1 MKTLSHCLLVVILVF
16 APAAFGT
23 SEFWSLVTLEILV
36 ALLGALVCV
45 PIWLQKQQLLNIP
58 GLLPL
63 LLLLGFMIVQIIP
76 LPPTLVKLLSP
87 AAYAIYQPISTLNH
101 PEQWMPLSINQK
113 ATVQELLRLASGIMI
128 YGLAI
133 QLLARPEIL
142 RKFVRGTIWLAAL
155 VAGLAIIQNSTSPD
169 YVFWIRKAPAATHPF
184 GPWVNP
190 NQFAGYAEMIAPL
203 ALGLFLFYRPRSPHD
218 GATWQSRFVRFFNS
232 SGTNTHLFLGV
243 AFLILVLS
251 IFLSLGRGGI
261 LSVSFALLLFQFLY
275 TYKKVHRR
283 YLPIVLLG
291 CCLLFLL
298 SWVGWG
304 RITSEFAQGFD
315 SAGTFKDGRWQLWSD
330 VVQIIKDYPLFGSGF
345 GTFVFA
351 YPLYKTIPGNLVFDH
366 AHNDYLELLTDGG
379 LIGALLAAWFIFAV
393 LGHSW
398 RMISVRRD
406 RYAVL
411 VGIGALSGICAMLL
425 HSLTDFNLHNGA
437 VGMYFFFLCAVLVV
451 VVNSKFGYSS
461 SENLLPALGSSWTR
475 GFAAISLAIL
485 GLTVVIQGSALSA
498 NRIFAGIKNIYVSK
512 HLREEKLHYLEARLN
527 LCERLDPLESL
538 YSYHLG
544 NVAWYLQD
552 QERAKGHFLKA
563 GLKNPME
570 GVYLQRLG
578 LLQQDEALGR
588 SLMQASVN
596 RAIRRAEFAG
606 NLAEYLLKTDN
617 RAEADATIKE
627 ALRRDP
633 KDWPKWILL
642 LESYNYTTQEIG
654 ELLPANAAVWF
665 QLGRSRMDG
674 GDPQQVGYFF
684 DGAVELL
691 AKEQPSPPPEWWY
704 RVIISFYHQQGQPQK
719 AVAALRQAVKNLP
732 KEVGFHLQM
741 GDYYLSEG
749 LTVKAEDEFKQVVLL
764 EPGNKAALERLQA
777 MGVEK

>member
-1 MKTLSHCLLVVILVF
+1 MKTLSHCLLVVVLVF

-23 SEFWSLVTLEILV
+23 SEFWSLVTMEILV
-36 ALLGALVCV
+36 ALLGVLVCV
-45 PIWLQKQQLLNIP
+45 PIWLQKQKLLNIP

-63 LLLLGFMIVQIIP
+63 LLLLGFVVIQVLP
-76 LPPTLVKLLSP
+76 LPPALVKLLSP
-87 AAYAIYQPISTLNH
+87 AAYAIYQPINSLNT
-101 PEQWMPLSINQK
+101 PEHWISLSINQK
-113 ATVQELLRLASGIMI
+113 ATVQELLRLAAGMMM
-128 YGLAI
+128 YCLAI
-133 QLLARPEIL
+133 QLLAKPETL
-142 RKFVRGTIWLAAL
+142 RKFVRWTIWLAA
-155 VAGLAIIQNSTSPD
+155 VIAGLAIIQNSTSPD
-169 YVFWIRKAPAATHPF
+169 YVFWIRKAPVATHPF

-218 GATWQSRFVRFFNS
+218 GATWQSKFVRFFNS
-232 SGTNTHLFLGV
+232 TGTNTHLFLGV
-243 AFLILVLS
+243 AFLVVVLS

-261 LSVSFALLLFQFLY
+261 LSISFALLLFQFLY

-283 YLPIVLLG
+283 YLPLVLLG

-304 RITSEFAQGFD
+304 RITSEFSQSLD
-315 SAGTFKDGRWQLWSD
+315 SAATFKDGRWHLWSD
-330 VVQIIKDYPLFGSGF
+330 VIQIIKDYPLFGSGF

-366 AHNDYLELLTDGG
+366 AHNDYLEVLTDGG
-379 LIGALLAAWFIFAV
+379 LVGALLSAWFMFAV
-393 LGHSW
+393 LSHSW

-411 VGIGALSGICAMLL
+411 VGIGALSGIAAILL

-437 VGMYFFFLCAVLVV
+437 VGIYFFFLCAVLVA
-451 VVNSKFGYSS
+451 VVNSKFGYNS
-461 SENLLPALGSSWTR
+461 SESLLQELNFSWSR
-475 GFAAISLAIL
+475 GVAVTSLAV
-485 GLTVVIQGSALSA
+485 LTLTLLIQGGAVSAS
-498 NRIFAGIKNIYVSK
+498 RIFVGIKNIYVSK
-512 HLREEKLHYLEARLN
+512 HLREEKLQYLQGRLN

-538 YSYHLG
+538 YSYQLG

-552 QERAKGHFLKA
+552 QEGAKRHFLRA
-563 GLKNPME
+563 GMKNPME

-578 LLQQDEALGR
+578 LLQEDAAVGR
-588 SLMQASVN
+588 SLMLASVN
-596 RAIRRAEFAG
+596 RAIRRAEFAA

-617 RAEADATIKE
+617 RAEADATIKD

-642 LESYNYTTQEIG
+642 LESYNYSTQEIG

-665 QLGRSRMDG
+665 QLGRSRMEG
-674 GDPQQVGYFF
+674 GDPQQVEYFF

-691 AKEQPSPPPEWWY
+691 AEEQTTPPPEWWY
-704 RVIISFYHQQGQPQK
+704 RVMISFYHQQGQPEK

-749 LTVKAEDEFKQVVLL
+749 LTVNAEEEFKQVILL
-764 EPGNKAALERLQA
+764 EPGNKAALDRLQA
-777 MGVEK
+777 MGVDQ